1 MNVRYASGI
10 IARMRKVISHLVL
23 PLLILFLVAC
33 SPVAGTVTQTATATR
48 SGTLKAY
55 TGPELS
61 VTPSPTNAATVTPLP
76 SATPTPRTHIVRAKE
91 DLWGIALRYGLTL
104 EDLLTANPTVD
115 PRFLSIG
122 ANLSIPAPL
131 HTPTP
136 DASHPPLPTPVGME
150 LAIPDCY
157 PTRESGLWCFTTAVN
172 TQEYSLEALSAAIR
186 LYDRASGEI
195 ISQTAFAPLSLVPP
209 GGTMVLSAYFASPAP
224 LDFSAT
230 VELLT
235 ALPVPPASGRFLTVQ
250 QTGTQI
256 DIAANGLSATA
267 SGTFQ
272 LSDPQTTANR
282 LQAAAIAYDAQGKV
296 TGLRRWEYLEPL
308 SGSSALDFDL
318 TVYAAGASID
328 RVVVLVEAYP

>member
-1 MNVRYASGI
+1 
-10 IARMRKVISHLVL
+10 MRKLISRFTL
-23 PLLILFLVAC
+23 PLLILILAAC
-33 SPVAGTVTQTATATR
+33 SPDPVAITQTATATIA
-48 SGTLKAY
+48 GTLKPY
-55 TGPELS
+55 TGPAPS
-61 VTPSPTNAATVTPLP
+61 VTPSPSNAATVTPLP
-76 SATPTPRTHIVRAKE
+76 SATPTPRTHVVRAKE
-91 DLWGIALRYGLTL
+91 DLWGIALRYGLSL

-122 ANLSIPAPL
+122 ANLKIPAPL
-131 HTPTP
+131 YTPTP

-150 LAIPDCY
+150 LSIPDCY
-157 PTRESGLWCFTTAVN
+157 PTRESGLWCFIAAVN
-172 TQEYSLEALSAAIR
+172 QQEYSIEALSAAIR

-224 LDFSAT
+224 VDFDAT
-230 VELLT
+230 AELLT

-256 DIAANGLSATA
+256 VIAAQGLSATA

-272 LSDPQTTANR
+272 LSDTRATASR

-296 TGLRRWEYLEPL
+296 TGVRRWEYLEPL

-318 TVYAAGASID
+318 TVYAAGAPID